1 MVAASG
7 YISGT
12 NGAFVQ
18 GLVVNYAQQQGAGYL
33 DDPVAEGKLVEG
45 TPLHAALH
53 GLVACAGAAASSQSC
68 GSGAA
73 GAAASSVLTG
83 LFSEASPDETEQQRE
98 AKRNLIVSLVTG
110 LAANS
115 PQLDATTANSAAGA
129 AVDNNWL
136 ATQQLVQLKKE
147 YEEADGVIEKA
158 QVLGKWGYISSKQ
171 DVLTQFGLGKGLV
184 QSGWSDV
191 EGMAQFL
198 ADPMAGL
205 EGLKALVTDAAAQNQ
220 MLDGMAT
227 KLKSQI
233 DTMANALEQGG
244 DENAIALGEEMGNLI
259 WTVGSFATGVGGV
272 AKGGV
277 ALAKAG
283 IKVGTQQLEKMSYA
297 GKLEIAAKAE
307 VPPKPPVID
316 PDKPPVNEPD
326 LDPIDPAPTLRT
338 VEVSSGG
345 KGAWTKEINKPQP
358 NTIYKVD
365 GNKTYQTDSLGR
377 VERVESD
384 LVLTKND
391 RNTYQQC
398 VAGKCGIAGDEGGHL
413 IASIFNGP
421 GERLNL
427 LPMNGN
433 LNKGEWKIMEN
444 TWAAALKEGKSVSV
458 KIEPIYLDSGVRPDG
473 FNVSYSIGGDRPVIV
488 DFANSPQGVRQ

>member
-184 QSGWSDV
+184 QSGWGDV

-259 WTVGSFATGVGGV
+259 WTVGSFVTGVGGI

-277 ALAKAG
+277 ALAKTG

-297 GKLEIAAKAE
+297 GKLEIAAKAQDA
-307 VPPKPPVID
+307 KPALQWTSGEGAYSAKTDGSYGPVATTVD
-316 PDKPPVNEPD
+316 GRPVENAGGYS
-326 LDPIDPAPTLRT
+326 LDPKGLGQTGGAVTSGTTLDLFSATRGKDLSKLTNQQVGDLGEDISKVFLRDNNHTDIFAVQNRSGNGIDIVSRT
-338 VEVSSGG
+338 
-345 KGAWTKEINKPQP
+345 P
-358 NTIYKVD
+358 D
-365 GNKTYQTDSLGR
+365 GRLAFTEEKTSRTGNVGDSL
-377 VERVESD
+377 
-384 LVLTKND
+384 
-391 RNTYQQC
+391 
-398 VAGKCGIAGDEGGHL
+398 
-413 IASIFNGP
+413 
-421 GERLNL
+421 
-427 LPMNGN
+427 
-433 LNKGEWKIMEN
+433 
-444 TWAAALKEGKSVSV
+444 
-458 KIEPIYLDSGVRPDG
+458 
-473 FNVSYSIGGDRPVIV
+473 
-488 DFANSPQGVRQ
+488 